1 MGKRVL
7 TEPLR
12 ALTALHAAAYMRWV
26 ETRKGASPSSHDTQR
41 FVQGLLDNEGFAY
54 GPDEPQIIEILALA
68 SNLDLVHDF
77 IKQNGI
83 FEKLD
88 QTAKAGPANSM

>member
-1 MGKRVL
+1 MEKRVL

-26 ETRKGASPSSHDTQR
+26 ETRKGVSPSPTDTQK
-41 FVQGLLDNEGFAY
+41 FVQCLLDSEGFTY
-54 GPDEPQIIEILALA
+54 EPDEPQIIEILALA
-68 SNLDLVHDF
+68 SNIDLVHDF
-77 IKQNGI
+77 IKRNDI

-88 QTAKAGPANSM
+88 QSAKVDTSN